1 MNKILVYEDVIKI
14 QKLSD
19 LDIVKIKDGY
29 SESEKELKK
38 FEAKYN
44 MTSKEFYDK
53 MNKDIYS
60 IRVSPDDVADW
71 LFNCNI
77 FISCGGK
84 LK

>member
-1 MNKILVYEDVIKI
+1 
-14 QKLSD
+14 
-19 LDIVKIKDGY
+19 
-29 SESEKELKK
+29 
-38 FEAKYN
+38 